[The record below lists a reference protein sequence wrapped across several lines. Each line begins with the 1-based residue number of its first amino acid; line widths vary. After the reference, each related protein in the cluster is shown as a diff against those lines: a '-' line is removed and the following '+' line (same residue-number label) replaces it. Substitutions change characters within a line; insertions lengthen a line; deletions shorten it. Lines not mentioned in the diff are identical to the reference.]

1 MSVVK
6 EGRRG
11 PPAESPAAW
20 AESAPDHPDAG
31 VLGENHVAVVGGDIR
46 ILVAHQEADVREPT
60 ARRP

>member
-1 MSVVK
+1 L
-6 EGRRG
+6 
-11 PPAESPAAW
+11 
-20 AESAPDHPDAG
+20 APDHPDAD